1 MVRLTNLMGVTN
13 ICGKTCAL
21 VAAPPLPKVDM
32 RVPALTAQDAAAG
45 RSGSG

>member
-1 MVRLTNLMGVTN
+1 MVRLTNLMGVTK

-21 VAAPPLPKVDM
+21 VAIPPLPKVDM
-32 RVPALTAQDAAAG
+32 WVLALTAQDAGAG